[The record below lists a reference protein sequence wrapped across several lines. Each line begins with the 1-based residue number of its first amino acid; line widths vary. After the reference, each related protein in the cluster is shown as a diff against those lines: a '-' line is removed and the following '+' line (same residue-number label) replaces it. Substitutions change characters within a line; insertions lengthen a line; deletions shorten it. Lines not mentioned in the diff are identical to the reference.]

1 MKYQETKIPG
11 AVVIDL
17 DPVEDERGF
26 FARLFCG
33 DEFSQKGLDFRPVQ
47 ANLSGS
53 LRRGTLRGL
62 HYQAPPHQEDK
73 LVRVVRG
80 AVFDV
85 AVDLRPA
92 SPAYGHWVGLELSQE
107 NKRSFLIPKGCA
119 HGHLTLTDDVELLYL
134 VTAAYHPASDR
145 GLAWND
151 PFCRIQWPFEPM
163 ILSEKDRGWPPYRP
177 ENHKERLT

>member
-1 MKYQETKIPG
+1 MKYQETKIAG
-11 AVVIDL
+11 AIIIDL
-17 DPVEDERGF
+17 EPIEDERGF
-26 FARLFCG
+26 FARLFCR
-33 DEFSQKGLDFRPVQ
+33 DEFLERGLDFRPVQ

-53 LRRGTLRGL
+53 LKKGTLRGL

-85 AVDLRPA
+85 AVDLRPRSA
-92 SPAYGHWVGLELSQE
+92 TYGQWVGLELSRE

-119 HGHLTLTDDVELLYL
+119 HGHLALTDDVELLYL
-134 VTAAYHPASDR
+134 VTEAYHPESDR

-151 PFCRIQWPFEPM
+151 PFCRIEWPFEPV
-163 ILSEKDRGWPPYRP
+163 ILSDKDRRWPPYRP
-177 ENHKERLT
+177 GNRDEK